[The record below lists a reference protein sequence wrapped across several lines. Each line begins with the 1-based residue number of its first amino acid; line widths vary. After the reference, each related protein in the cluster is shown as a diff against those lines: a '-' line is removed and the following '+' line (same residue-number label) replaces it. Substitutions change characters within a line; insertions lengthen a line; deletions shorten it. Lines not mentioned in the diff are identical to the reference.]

1 MSQGVTIGVS
11 GREASRGV
19 PVIGDN
25 VYIGANAVVAGKI
38 TIGNNCVIAANSLVV
53 NTFEDGVT
61 LLGVPAKKVN
71 NNSSKGYI

>member
-38 TIGNNCVIAANSLVV
+38 TIGNNCVIGANIFLRQNITS
-53 NTFEDGVT
+53 NTVY
-61 LLGVPAKKVN
+61 KK
-71 NNSSKGYI
+71 